1 MPTSVST
8 ARQCLTQEAE
18 RALKEAVAVARRRC
32 HSQTTSLHAV
42 SALLSLPSSPLREAC
57 GRARNSAYPS
67 RVQFKALELCLGVS
81 LDRLPS
87 SPQRVDEPPVSN
99 SFMAAIKRSQANQR
113 RQPENFQLYQQQQTT
128 PSSSSISTVKVEL
141 QNLILAILDDPVVSR
156 VFSEAGFRSCD
167 VKMGILRPVHQLLQ
181 YSRYKGP
188 PMFLCNL
195 NSDQGPGPGRG
206 RGAFSFPFLG
216 CTGVLDGDENFN
228 KIGEILVRKKGRNP
242 LLVGENALDTLRN
255 FLEIVQKRG
264 RGGLYPAELAGLGVI
279 CIENEV
285 MRFVTEKYDEN
296 LVKLRFEEVGG
307 VVESCVGPGVV
318 INFGDLKVL
327 VGEGVHVGGVSHVV
341 RELAR
346 LLELHGGKVWLVG
359 AAAKYETFLRILN
372 RFPSLDKDWDLHLL
386 PITSPRPPMAETYP
400 RSRQSMPIPYSGS
413 SIVYSSLH
421 SLSHY
426 VADSLLFSVMT
437 VQNLIECA
445 QNNLWQLQP
454 KVSRFLLMESFVPFG
469 GLFSTSSGMTSLLDN
484 STQCASRCHLCS
496 DRCKREV
503 NALLNGGFT
512 ASVADQFQF
521 SLPSWLQMDEP
532 STIKGLDVVKAKDDS
547 MVMSA
552 KATGLEKKWDSICQR
567 LHYTQ
572 QLPKADTYCVGCK
585 VPTVVGFQVAEDRK
599 GNASDNS
606 CNNTNASSTQSMKN
620 IIACT
625 AVSLHQNYT
634 PKQRTSSAEIS
645 KSMNVN
651 FGSKL
656 CQKAS
661 KVEDDLGGLGSPPCS
676 LSGSSVDD
684 GRTSPA
690 SATSVT
696 TDLGLGIHFASLSR
710 ELDKPTNQSVI
721 DLLQDFS
728 DSSPAKDDVVTQ
740 SIISHTAKFG
750 LEDFKAIYT
759 PLTKRIGRQEEA
771 LSVISQTVARCRTGN
786 EKRRGTSR
794 RDTWFSFLGPDTLCM
809 KKTAIA
815 LAEIIYGSQECFIY
829 VDLNFQHG
837 SINPNTV
844 CNRRERNGSDF
855 IFRGKTI
862 VDYIA
867 EELCK
872 RPLSVVFL
880 ENIDKADPLA
890 RNSLSKAVRTGKFSD
905 SYGREFGI
913 GNTIFITTSRC
924 TGNNILYARE
934 NARYSEE
941 NVSRAKGWPIQ
952 MLVGFDLGDNVISR
966 DSRMLDITRKGDLNP
981 IPLSKRKLTGTTETP
996 QQHQTLEMAKRAYK
1010 ASNMSL
1016 DLNLPAEDI
1025 EISNA
1030 NWDTETVS
1038 EDSEAWMM
1046 DDFIGQLDQTVV
1058 FKPFDFDALADKM
1071 LQKITEC
1078 FHQIVGLEGLLE
1090 IDSKVM
1096 EQILAAVCLSGD
1108 STVEDWIEQVLGRA
1122 FVEAQKRYNLSL
1134 RSVVKLVTCEG
1145 LLPEEQA
1152 PGVFLPG
1159 RIIVT

>member
-1 MPTSVST
+1 MISSV
-8 ARQCLTQEAE
+8 Q
-18 RALKEAVAVARRRC
+18 
-32 HSQTTSLHAV
+32 
-42 SALLSLPSSPLREAC
+42 
-57 GRARNSAYPS
+57 
-67 RVQFKALELCLGVS
+67 
-81 LDRLPS
+81 
-87 SPQRVDEPPVSN
+87 
-99 SFMAAIKRSQANQR
+99 
-113 RQPENFQLYQQQQTT
+113 
-128 PSSSSISTVKVEL
+128 
-141 QNLILAILDDPVVSR
+141 
-156 VFSEAGFRSCD
+156 
-167 VKMGILRPVHQLLQ
+167 
-181 YSRYKGP
+181 
-188 PMFLCNL
+188 
-195 NSDQGPGPGRG
+195 
-206 RGAFSFPFLG
+206 
-216 CTGVLDGDENFN
+216 
-228 KIGEILVRKKGRNP
+228 
-242 LLVGENALDTLRN
+242 
-255 FLEIVQKRG
+255 
-264 RGGLYPAELAGLGVI
+264 
-279 CIENEV
+279 
-285 MRFVTEKYDEN
+285 
-296 LVKLRFEEVGG
+296 
-307 VVESCVGPGVV
+307 
-318 INFGDLKVL
+318 
-327 VGEGVHVGGVSHVV
+327 
-341 RELAR
+341 
-346 LLELHGGKVWLVG
+346 
-359 AAAKYETFLRILN
+359 
-372 RFPSLDKDWDLHLL
+372 
-386 PITSPRPPMAETYP
+386 
-400 RSRQSMPIPYSGS
+400 
-413 SIVYSSLH
+413 
-421 SLSHY
+421 
-426 VADSLLFSVMT
+426 
-437 VQNLIECA
+437 
-445 QNNLWQLQP
+445 
-454 KVSRFLLMESFVPFG
+454 
-469 GLFSTSSGMTSLLDN
+469 
-484 STQCASRCHLCS
+484 
-496 DRCKREV
+496 
-503 NALLNGGFT
+503 
-512 ASVADQFQF
+512 
-521 SLPSWLQMDEP
+521 
-532 STIKGLDVVKAKDDS
+532 AKDDS

-552 KATGLEKKWDSICQR
+552 KAKGLEKKWDSICQR

-572 QLPKADTYCVGCK
+572 LLPKADTYCVGCK

-606 CNNTNASSTQSMKN
+606 CNNTNASSTRSTKN

-625 AVSLHQNYT
+625 AVSMQQNYT

-690 SATSVT
+690 STTSVT

-728 DSSPAKDDVVTQ
+728 GSSPAKDDVATR
-740 SIISHTAKFG
+740 SIISHTVKFD

-759 PLTKRIGRQEEA
+759 PLTNRIGRQEEA
-771 LSVISQTVARCRTGN
+771 VSVISQTVARCRTGN
-786 EKRRGTSR
+786 EKRHGTSR
-794 RDTWFSFLGPDTLCM
+794 RDIWFSFLGPDTLGK

-829 VDLNFQHG
+829 VDLNFQDG
-837 SINPNTV
+837 SVNPNTI

-913 GNTIFITTSRC
+913 GNSIFITTSRC

-934 NARYSEE
+934 NALYSEE

-966 DSRMLDITRKGDLNP
+966 NSRMLDITRKGDFNP
-981 IPLSKRKLTGTTETP
+981 IPLSKRKLTGTSETT

-1016 DLNLPAEDI
+1016 DLNLPAEEI

-1038 EDSEAWMM
+1038 EDSEAWMI
-1046 DDFIGQLDQTVV
+1046 DDFIGQVDQTVV
-1058 FKPFDFDALADKM
+1058 FKPLDFDALADKM

-1096 EQILAAVCLSGD
+1096 EQILAAVCSSGD
-1108 STVEDWIEQVLGRA
+1108 STVEDWIEQVLGSA

-1145 LLPEEQA
+1145 FLLEEQA
-1152 PGVFLPG
+1152 PSVFLPG
-1159 RIIVT
+1159 RIIMT

>member
-8 ARQCLTQEAE
+8 ARQCLTPEAE
-18 RALKEAVAVARRRC
+18 RALEEAVAVARRRC
-32 HSQTTSLHAV
+32 HAQTTSLHAV

-128 PSSSSISTVKVEL
+128 PSSSSISMVKVEL

-156 VFSEAGFRSCD
+156 VFAEAGFRSCD
-167 VKMGILRPVHQLLQ
+167 VKMGILRPVHQLLR

-206 RGAFSFPFLG
+206 VFSLPFLG

-255 FLEIVQKRG
+255 FLELVQTRG

-285 MRFVTEKYDEN
+285 TRFVTEKYDEN
-296 LVKLRFEEVGG
+296 LVKLRFEEVGR

-341 RELAR
+341 RELAS

-372 RFPSLDKDWDLHLL
+372 RFPSLDKDWDLQLL
-386 PITSPRPPMAETYP
+386 PITSPRLPMAETYP
-400 RSRQSMPIPYSGS
+400 RSRQ
-413 SIVYSSLH
+413 VL
-421 SLSHY
+421 
-426 VADSLLFSVMT
+426 
-437 VQNLIECA
+437 N
-445 QNNLWQLQP
+445 
-454 KVSRFLLMESFVPFG
+454 KLLMESFVPFG

-484 STQCASRCHLCS
+484 SNQCASRCHLCS
-496 DRCKREV
+496 DTREV

-521 SLPSWLQMDEP
+521 SSPSWLQTDEP
-532 STIKGLDVVKAKDDS
+532 STMKGLDVVKAKDDS

-552 KATGLEKKWDSICQR
+552 KATGLEKKWDTICQR

-572 QLPKADTYCVGCK
+572 LLPKADTYCVGCK

-625 AVSLHQNYT
+625 AVSLQQNYT

-651 FGSKL
+651 FGSNL

-661 KVEDDLGGLGSPPCS
+661 KVEDGLGGLGSPLCS
-676 LSGSSVDD
+676 LSGSSVND

-721 DLLQDFS
+721 GLLQDFS
-728 DSSPAKDDVVTQ
+728 GSSPAKDDVVTR

-771 LSVISQTVARCRTGN
+771 LCVISQTVARCRTGN
-786 EKRRGTSR
+786 EKRHGTSR
-794 RDTWFSFLGPDTLCM
+794 RDIWFSFLGPDTLCK

-815 LAEIIYGSQECFIY
+815 LAEFMYGSQECFIH

-837 SINPNTV
+837 SINPNSV

-855 IFRGKTI
+855 RFRGKTI

-890 RNSLSKAVRTGKFSD
+890 RDSLSKAVRTGKFSD

-913 GNTIFITTSRC
+913 GNTIFITTSIC

-934 NARYSEE
+934 NALYSEE
-941 NVSRAKGWPIQ
+941 NVLRAKGWPIQ

-966 DSRMLDITRKGDLNP
+966 NSRMLDITRKGEFNP
-981 IPLSKRKLTGTTETP
+981 IPLSKRKLTGTCETT
-996 QQHQTLEMAKRAYK
+996 QQHQTLEMPKRAYK

-1016 DLNLPAEDI
+1016 DLNLPAEEI
-1025 EISNA
+1025 EISNVK
-1030 NWDTETVS
+1030 WDTETVS
-1038 EDSEAWMM
+1038 EDSEAWMI
-1046 DDFIGQLDQTVV
+1046 DDFIGQVDQTVV
-1058 FKPFDFDALADKM
+1058 FKSLDFDALADKM

-1122 FVEAQKRYNLSL
+1122 FVEAQKRYDLGL
-1134 RSVVKLVTCEG
+1134 RSVVKLVICEG

-1159 RIIVT
+1159 RIIMT